1 MAAKAKELRSLA
13 ADIGRQCLARRV
25 RLLSRKL
32 TRIYDD
38 ALRPVGLTSSQFTIL
53 VAITANPG
61 ARAAELHRRLEL
73 EQSSFSRNTA
83 LMERRGWIEKQP
95 AEGDRGQELL
105 LTKTGKVL
113 LTDALPLW
121 RSAQREAKRTLGS
134 GAQIFID
141 LVDQHLPK

>member
-1 MAAKAKELRSLA
+1 MAAKAEELQSIA
-13 ADIGRQCLARRV
+13 VDIGRQCLARRV

-61 ARAAELHRRLEL
+61 ARAAELHRRLDI

-83 LMERRGWIEKQP
+83 LMERRGWIEKQ
-95 AEGDRGQELL
+95 AVAGDRGRELR
-105 LTKTGKVL
+105 LTKTGEAL
-113 LTDALPLW
+113 LSDALPLW
-121 RSAQREAKRTLGS
+121 RSAQRDAKRTLGS
-134 GAQIFID
+134 DAQIFTD
-141 LVDQHLPK
+141 LVDQHLLK